1 MDALQL
7 YCQGFAKAWEP
18 WPPLPL
24 AAAAELGWWQALLA
38 DHGVER
44 LQGMPLLGALLAAMP
59 QLRLPQVAGISDS
72 DLYRQAVLRGEQL
85 DTDALEDAGPPP
97 CWQQPQALT
106 LWIAPHPAGAMPVLQ
121 TPSWAD
127 FELLVRA
134 LAHRGEPVALADGVH
149 AQAISGLIHWGL
161 IRQFGRQ
168 SRARLIVLHQAPYG
182 SVSAAHVPGRLSDGA
197 WLEASST
204 LRLEHELTH
213 LATRRLLGEMRL
225 NLLDE
230 LVADAMGMVAALGR
244 FDAALFGR
252 CLGIDALDQP
262 IANGRWRSYTG
273 ELSYEEIQQ
282 AVALVMARSR
292 ELQTLLDQQPALLS
306 PAQAMVRLQWLCQQR
321 LDQPIS
327 AAPEAALP
335 LQACA
340 AAHQSNV

>member
-1 MDALQL
+1 MNVLAS
-7 YCQGFAKAWEP
+7 YCQGFARAGDP

-24 AAAAELGWWQALLA
+24 PTAAELGWWQALLA
-38 DHGVER
+38 RHGGER
-44 LQGMPLLGALLAAMP
+44 LQGMPLLEALLAAMP

-72 DLYRQAVLRGEQL
+72 ALYKRAVLRGEQL
-85 DTDALEDAGPPP
+85 DTDAMATAGPPP

-161 IRQFGRQ
+161 ITQFGRQ

-244 FDAALFGR
+244 FDAHLFGR
-252 CLGIDALDQP
+252 CLGVDCTNGDQP
-262 IANGRWRSYTG
+262 IAQGRWSSYTR
-273 ELSYEEIQQ
+273 ELEQADAHK

-292 ELQTLLDQQPALLS
+292 ELQSRIDNQPALTK
-306 PAQAMVRLQWLCQQR
+306 PALAMARLQWLCQQR
-321 LDQPIS
+321 LDQPITT
-327 AAPEAALP
+327 APTAALAVHFSP
-335 LQACA
+335 SAP
-340 AAHQSNV
+340 

>member
-1 MDALQL
+1 MNVLDS
-7 YCQGFAKAWEP
+7 YCQGFARAGDP

-38 DHGVER
+38 RHGVER
-44 LQGMPLLGALLAAMP
+44 LQGMPLLEALQAAMP
-59 QLRLPQVAGISDS
+59 QLRLPQVEGMSKS
-72 DLYRQAVLRGEQL
+72 ELYKQAVLRGEQL
-85 DTDALEDAGPPP
+85 DTDALAAAGPPP

-127 FELLVRA
+127 FERLVRA

-161 IRQFGRQ
+161 ITQLGRQ

-182 SVSAAHVPGRLSDGA
+182 SVSAAHVPGRLSDGD

-252 CLGIDALDQP
+252 CLGIDALDRP

-273 ELSYEEIQQ
+273 ELSNDEARQ

-292 ELQTLLDQQPALLS
+292 ELQIRLDQQPALLS
-306 PAQAMVRLQWLCQQR
+306 PAQAMLRLQWLCQQQ

-335 LQACA
+335 LQVCA
-340 AAHQSNV
+340 AAPQSNG